1 MKSEDPLLVAWD
13 KTLSRK
19 GDQPAIFNPTGQI
32 ARTFRQIEERAR
44 QFDAKIERFRAGEVI
59 AVQIGNHE
67 NWPSIFVACLRK
79 QLVVV
84 PVEQSTSDEQRD
96 AALQICR
103 ASAVVSAVP
112 SGTSPKILR
121 LRTADTTAEP
131 SKAYLRHNGSAA
143 CNSISQS
150 PATGRLQ
157 SDLRYDGN

>member
-1 MKSEDPLLVAWD
+1 MKSEDPLLAAWE

-103 ASAVVSAVP
+103 ASAVASAVP
-112 SGTSPKILR
+112 SGL
-121 LRTADTTAEP
+121 A
-131 SKAYLRHNGSAA
+131 GSSHA
-143 CNSISQS
+143 I
-150 PATGRLQ
+150 
-157 SDLRYDGN
+157 